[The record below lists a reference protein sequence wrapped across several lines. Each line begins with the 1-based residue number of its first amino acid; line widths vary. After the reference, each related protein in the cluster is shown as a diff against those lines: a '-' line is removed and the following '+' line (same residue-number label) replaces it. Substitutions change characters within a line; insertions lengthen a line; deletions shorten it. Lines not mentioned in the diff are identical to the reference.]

1 MLLNNSA
8 TPRSIP
14 KRDNGGRRASISYP
28 DGTVFEGRVNKLGDN
43 EGEGAMRYKSG
54 NKYEGEWEEGEYH
67 GHGTKTYVDG
77 SKHTGF
83 WVEGKRDGPGTT
95 TLKDGERHSGKFKN
109 NDFSDVCHIK
119 LTGNPIKL
127 RAPRCVRPSLYGEHV
142 FGVDTYRFHA
152 NEPWIPERLRSLTG
166 ESTLQTLWLDREA
179 KQKERLRIGRH
190 FDALHA
196 QGMKNSAFHF
206 EDTEM

>member
-1 MLLNNSA
+1 M
-8 TPRSIP
+8 RIGYH
-14 KRDNGGRRASISYP
+14 D
-28 DGTVFEGRVNKLGDN
+28 KL
-43 EGEGAMRYKSG
+43 
-54 NKYEGEWEEGEYH
+54 
-67 GHGTKTYVDG
+67 TKG
-77 SKHTGF
+77 QEK
-83 WVEGKRDGPGTT
+83 WMQ
-95 TLKDGERHSGKFKN
+95 KFKN